1 MMKRILTVFVLILA
15 ASLGVR
21 LDAQIVM
28 SWDMFRGTSFS
39 VMAQVLDSLTKEPIT
54 FASAYLRHP
63 KDTVITS
70 FALTDTLGKATL
82 KDVAKGE
89 HLLCIEYLGY
99 KPVYKQIYV
108 RGIMTRRSF

>member
-70 FALTDTLGKATL
+70 FALTDTLGKRHSRTSPKANTFFALNILATSL
-82 KDVAKGE
+82 S
-89 HLLCIEYLGY
+89 I
-99 KPVYKQIYV
+99 
-108 RGIMTRRSF
+108 RRSMSATTTTPRSS